1 MSRPSAT
8 ETSSTDRAIA
18 STSERS
24 SSEKKGSWARRSA
37 SMTPGRLSG
46 MRGLAQ
52 EPQDRGHEGPSLL
65 EEETVRG
72 FPIDAQPRMRNRLG
86 EMAVVGQREQLV
98 PGAAAHQHR
107 LLEAA
112 QRATGRVLAQQPRRR
127 GI

>member
-24 SSEKKGSWARRSA
+24 SSEKKGSWARTSA

-52 EPQDRGHEGPSLL
+52 ELQDRGHEGPSLL

-72 FPIDAQPRMRNRLG
+72 APVHPQPGVRNRPG
-86 EMAVVGQREQLV
+86 EMAVVGHREQLV
-98 PGAAAHQHR
+98 LGTPA
-107 LLEAA
+107 
-112 QRATGRVLAQQPRRR
+112 
-127 GI
+127 